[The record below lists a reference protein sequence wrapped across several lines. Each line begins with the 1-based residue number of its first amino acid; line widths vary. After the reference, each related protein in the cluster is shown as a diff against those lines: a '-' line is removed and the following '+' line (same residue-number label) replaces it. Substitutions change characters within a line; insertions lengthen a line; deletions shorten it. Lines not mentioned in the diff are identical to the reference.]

1 MAFPSTQT
9 FERSILLAS
18 LPNLSPPHFL
28 DPAISWAAKHTRT
41 RLVIVLFSRH
51 FNVRQQATL
60 SVLEHQAVSRTKS
73 WDAVQKI
80 LMHVYVQATK
90 MSQEI
95 DNVLM
100 DVDVMLK
107 GLNEDLDS
115 GLGNDMDICFRVTG
129 GETYPIIIY
138 LDNISSSSSS
148 RIYCRST
155 P

>member
-1 MAFPSTQT
+1 
-9 FERSILLAS
+9 
-18 LPNLSPPHFL
+18 
-28 DPAISWAAKHTRT
+28 
-41 RLVIVLFSRH
+41 
-51 FNVRQQATL
+51 
-60 SVLEHQAVSRTKS
+60 
-73 WDAVQKI
+73 
-80 LMHVYVQATK
+80 MHVYVQATK

-115 GLGNDMDICFRVTG
+115 SLGNDMDICFRVTG
-129 GETYPIIIY
+129 GETYPIIIH
-138 LDNISSSSSS
+138 LDNISYSSSS

>member
-90 MSQEI
+90 MSQEL

-115 GLGNDMDICFRVTG
+115 SLGNDMDICFRVTG
-129 GETYPIIIY
+129 GETYPIIIH
-138 LDNISSSSSS
+138 LDNISYSSSS